1 MKRSLYALQAFG
13 TALLLLAATACSQD
27 DSFAPTD
34 SGRLP
39 QGNEP
44 MTFLAS
50 GLQRT
55 ASSATPASR
64 ASIDNDWRDITKVT
78 VLINGEAKAYDVTPA
93 ADFLTARLSSSDPF
107 RWTDAMTTAEVSIW
121 WPYTDSNQ
129 DGTPDTTIPNVVVKA
144 NQSADADYAA
154 SDYIAALQQQVSFG
168 TPAELQF
175 LHRTAHIIVNLT
187 SETLDLTTASVSFS
201 NLSESNGNPAVI
213 IPHKASDNSYEALV
227 APQVLAAQTQF
238 VTIVASNGKSY
249 IYELQKETQ
258 WQEGHFYTYTITVE

>member
-1 MKRSLYALQAFG
+1 MKRSLYVLQAFS
-13 TALLLLAATACSQD
+13 TALLLLAASACSQD
-27 DSFAPTD
+27 DTFAPAD
-34 SGRLP
+34 SASP

-44 MTFLAS
+44 ITFLAS
-50 GLQRT
+50 GLQRH
-55 ASSATPASR
+55 ASPATPASR
-64 ASIDNDWRDITKVT
+64 ASIDNDWRDITKVA

-227 APQVLAAQTQF
+227 APQVLTAQTQF

>member
-64 ASIDNDWRDITKVT
+64 TSIDNDWKDISKIA
-78 VLINGEAKAYDVTPA
+78 VLMNGEAKVYDVTPA
-93 ADFLTARLSSSDPF
+93 EDFLTARLTAADPF
-107 RWTDAMTTAEVSIW
+107 RWTTDMTTAEISAW
-121 WPYTDSNQ
+121 WPYTDSDN
-129 DGTPDTTIPNVVVKA
+129 DGIPDATIPPVVVKKDQSSDENYA
-144 NQSADADYAA
+144 N
-154 SDYIAALQQQVSFG
+154 SDYIAVSNQQVSFG

-175 LHRTAHIIVNLT
+175 SHRTAHIIVNLT